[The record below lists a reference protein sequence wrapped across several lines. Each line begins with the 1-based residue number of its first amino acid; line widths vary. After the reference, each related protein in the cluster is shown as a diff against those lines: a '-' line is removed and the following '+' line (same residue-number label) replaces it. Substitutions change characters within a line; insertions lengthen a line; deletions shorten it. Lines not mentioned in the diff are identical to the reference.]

1 MRTSDTGSK
10 IRVSILGDSISTF
23 EGYTPSKGV
32 FFDRY
37 NQYETGLASVEDTWW
52 MQVIRGLDGRLGYN
66 DSLAGSTVTGM
77 LSSSAT
83 APGRIQ
89 NLGKNGIP
97 DLILIA
103 TGCNDWAYGVNP
115 KVFEQSYSLML
126 DRVRAAYPKAEIWC
140 STFPEGKLVD
150 PEERF
155 FFNMDSMISKRIYGN
170 LITALAAGRDI
181 SVADLSAKGEYETI
195 DGIHPNK
202 AGMHTLAQMWLEE
215 LL

>member
-10 IRVSILGDSISTF
+10 IRISILGDSISTF

-37 NQYETGLASVEDTWW
+37 NQYETGLESVEDTWW
-52 MQVIRGLDGRLGYN
+52 MQVIRGLDGLLGYN

-103 TGCNDWAYGVNP
+103 TGCNDWAYGVP
-115 KVFEQSYSLML
+115 PEAFEQSYGLML
-126 DRVRAAYPKAEIWC
+126 DRIRAAYPKAEIWC

-170 LITALAAGRDI
+170 LIKRLAAGRNI
-181 SVADLSAKGEYETI
+181 SVADLTSKGEYETI

-202 AGMHTLAQMWLEE
+202 AGMHNLAKMWMEE